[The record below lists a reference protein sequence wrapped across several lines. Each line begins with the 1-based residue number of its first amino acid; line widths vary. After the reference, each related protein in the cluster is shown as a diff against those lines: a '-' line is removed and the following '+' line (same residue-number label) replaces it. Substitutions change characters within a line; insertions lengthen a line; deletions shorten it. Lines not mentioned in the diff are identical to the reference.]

1 MCAAEELAVLKTSD
15 SAIYIDA
22 IDGEVLPLGTHSV
35 KIEAG
40 EHKIT
45 LSYHKIGGSNYL
57 LVETEAVV
65 FGGYDDYYN
74 IIKGSLV
81 NIQYNEPL
89 RLTLP
94 LNKSEVA
101 EKYNL
106 TWSDSWLMI
115 GSADCYLSK

>member
-1 MCAAEELAVLKTSD
+1 MKKVFVFLLSLIVINSL
-15 SAIYIDA
+15 SANSFEKNKLI
-22 IDGEVLPLGTHSV
+22 
-35 KIEAG
+35 
-40 EHKIT
+40 
-45 LSYHKIGGSNYL
+45 L

>member
-1 MCAAEELAVLKTSD
+1 MQKINVFREEQKIKKKLCAAEELAVLKTSD

-57 LVETEAVV
+57 LV
-65 FGGYDDYYN
+65 N
-74 IIKGSLV
+74 LIKRRK
-81 NIQYNEPL
+81 N
-89 RLTLP
+89 
-94 LNKSEVA
+94 
-101 EKYNL
+101 
-106 TWSDSWLMI
+106 
-115 GSADCYLSK
+115 